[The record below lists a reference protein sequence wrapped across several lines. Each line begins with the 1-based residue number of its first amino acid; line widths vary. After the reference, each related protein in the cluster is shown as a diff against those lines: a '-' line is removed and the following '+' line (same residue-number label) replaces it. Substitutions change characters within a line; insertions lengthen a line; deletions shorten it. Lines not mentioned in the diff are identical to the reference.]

1 MRAYFDRLFED
12 GCAFFVA
19 PTFFAAGAGFFFAAV
34 FRGARFFAGAFLAG
48 GRATESRSST
58 LANPV
63 LTSSSEMP
71 R

>member
-1 MRAYFDRLFED
+1 MRAYFDRLFEV
-12 GCAFFVA
+12 GWVFFEA

-34 FRGARFFAGAFLAG
+34 FRGARFFAGAFLAV
-48 GRATESRSST
+48 GRAPESRSST
-58 LANPV
+58 RANPV